1 MRISLTEAILLK
13 SFNLN
18 LGLYTL
24 HPQVRVHNANQWWV
38 CVFRTMLV
46 IHTHT
51 HICAM
56 PSPPTLL
63 LVTLQTCLSN
73 ISSSSQGSSPALCT
87 SHTQVKWRVT
97 MKCAAL
103 VASML
108 LMVQHP
114 DATDGSGSCNGK
126 IVDVFLDSSFLHR
139 GDFWSDP
146 DTYIK
151 VGHLHLLR

>member
-1 MRISLTEAILLK
+1 MRLSLTEAILFK
-13 SFNLN
+13 SFDMN

-24 HPQVRVHNANQWWV
+24 RFPVYADL
-38 CVFRTMLV
+38 CLSYT
-46 IHTHT
+46 HTHT
-51 HICAM
+51 CAM

-63 LVTLQTCLSN
+63 LVTLQTRLSN
-73 ISSSSQGSSPALCT
+73 ISSSSQGSSRALCT
-87 SHTQVKWRVT
+87 SHSSVKWRVR

-114 DATDGSGSCNGK
+114 DPTDGSGSCNGK

-151 VGHLHLLR
+151 VGHLHLLK